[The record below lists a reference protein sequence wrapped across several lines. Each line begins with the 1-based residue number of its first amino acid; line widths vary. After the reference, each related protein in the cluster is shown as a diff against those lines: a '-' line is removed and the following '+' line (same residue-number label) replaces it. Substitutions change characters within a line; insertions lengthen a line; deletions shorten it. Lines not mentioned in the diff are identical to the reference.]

1 MLNKI
6 ENLDRDCQELYNLLN
21 LKDESLSSQKINLIN
36 HIYARDTEMHSQLLF
51 ILLSRYR
58 GCPSIIDGADGL
70 IFELLLHSDDSQ
82 VNSELVKYFKNGI
95 VHLNSDCG
103 IDYLPLQKLLLAKR
117 FQEADTLT
125 HLLLCD
131 LSQILGDHTR
141 HWLYFTDILRLPS
154 VDLNTIDQ
162 LWQVHSGGLFGL
174 SVQKRIWLSANS
186 NWEKFWSKIGW
197 KVNNVSCRYPQEFV
211 WDVSAPAGHLPLFN
225 QLRGVQVLAALFNHP
240 AFL

>member
-1 MLNKI
+1 MVNEI
-6 ENLDRDCQELYNLLN
+6 ENLDRDCQELCKLLN
-21 LKDESLSSQKINLIN
+21 IKDESLLSQKRNLIN
-36 HIYARDTEMHSQLLF
+36 NIYSRDTELHNQLLF

-58 GCPSIIDGADGL
+58 DSDSIIDGVDGL
-70 IFELLLHSDDSQ
+70 IFELLLKSNNPLVHSKI
-82 VNSELVKYFKNGI
+82 VKYLNNGI
-95 VHLNSDCG
+95 VHLKSDCG

-125 HLLLCD
+125 HSLLCN

-141 HWLYFTDILRLPS
+141 KWLYFTDVLGLPS
-154 VDLNTIDQ
+154 VDLHTIDQ

-197 KVNNVSCRYPQEFV
+197 KVNNVSCRYPQEFI